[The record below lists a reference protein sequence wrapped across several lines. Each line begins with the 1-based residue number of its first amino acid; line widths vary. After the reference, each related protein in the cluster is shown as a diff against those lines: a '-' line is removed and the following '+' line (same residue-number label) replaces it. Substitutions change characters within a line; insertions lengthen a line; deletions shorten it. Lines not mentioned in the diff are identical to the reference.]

1 MAKGRTKE
9 YPKLPV
15 VLVFKTSNRSNAK
28 IKMKIFN
35 NKNVDE
41 VNDENTKLPGV
52 PDTAE
57 FLRIG
62 VGKSF
67 IEKFKKEFNISL

>member
-9 YPKLPV
+9 YPTLPI

-28 IKMKIFN
+28 IKMKVFN

-41 VNDENTKLPGV
+41 VNDEYAKLPGV
-52 PDTAE
+52 PDIAE
-57 FLRIG
+57 FLALG

-67 IEKFKKEFNISL
+67 VERFKKEFNISL